1 MMIQNKSVS
10 KAVSPR
16 PLAIAVGIMLLMQGC
31 VWVEDTT
38 DLRQFIAQKSAQP
51 GGKIEPL
58 PEFKAYESFVYEG
71 SSLRDPF
78 VPLVMLTEE
87 QVPMQNGTTDLQPD
101 NERLKEYLEEFP
113 IDQLVMVGTITAL
126 QDRELISLI
135 RDTNG
140 EVHQVQVGNHMGLDY
155 GVVMAIDERSM
166 RLEEIVSNGRG
177 GWMKRP
183 RTVTLPEVE

>member
-1 MMIQNKSVS
+1 MTILNRKLPV
-10 KAVSPR
+10 AFA
-16 PLAIAVGIMLLMQGC
+16 LAFTLQGC
-31 VWVEDTT
+31 IWVEDTT
-38 DLRQFIAQKSAQP
+38 DLRQFVTDKAALP

-58 PEFKAYESFVYEG
+58 PEFKPYESFVYEG

-87 QVPMQNGTTDLQPD
+87 QVTPLDGQTELQPD
-101 NERLKEYLEEFP
+101 QDRVKEYLEEFP

-126 QDRELISLI
+126 QDGALISLI

-140 EVHQVQVGNHMGLDY
+140 EVHQVEVGNHMGLDY

-183 RTVTLPEVE
+183 RTVTLPELE